1 MSKALRI
8 VISGG
13 GTGGHIFPAIAI
25 ANELKRQYPDIQI
38 LFVGALGRMEMERV
52 PAAGYDI
59 IGLPVVGLKRSLSLK
74 NLALPFKLWKSLR
87 RAGRILNDF
96 QPDMAV
102 GVGGY
107 ASGPLLRMAAR
118 KKIPYLIQEQNAYP
132 GLTNKLLAKKA
143 SAICVANEQMER
155 FFPKEKIRLT
165 GNPVRSH
172 IVAANPDL
180 KQEALVHFGLNPAH
194 KCLLVVGGS
203 LGARSLNQ
211 CIMDFAKAHPQMKG
225 IDIVWQS
232 GGYYQTI
239 CQEFVQQHPRD
250 YLHLQ
255 PFISRMDLAFAA
267 ADLVISRAGAGT
279 LAELCIARRA
289 CIFVPSPNV
298 SEDHQTHN
306 ALALVR
312 QQAALLVPEAEAS
325 ASLMPKALE
334 LLQDTAALRRLEENI
349 APLAR
354 PDAAT
359 AIVEQITQI
368 VNEKKA

>member
-1 MSKALRI
+1 MIKALRV

-13 GTGGHIFPAIAI
+13 GTGGHIFPALSI
-25 ANELKRQYPDIQI
+25 ANELTKQYPDVQI

-52 PAAGYDI
+52 PAAGYKI

-74 NLALPFKLWKSLR
+74 NLALPFALWKSLR
-87 RAGRILNDF
+87 IAGKILKDF
-96 QPDMAV
+96 QPDIAV

-143 SAICVANEQMER
+143 AAICVANEQMER
-155 FFPKEKIRLT
+155 FFPKESIRLT
-165 GNPVRSH
+165 GNPVRSN
-172 IVAANPDL
+172 IVAATPAL
-180 KQEALVHFGLNPAH
+180 KEEALVHFGLNPKH

-203 LGARSLNQ
+203 LGARSLNN
-211 CIMDFAKAHPQMKG
+211 CVMDFAKAHPEARD
-225 IDIVWQS
+225 IDILWQC
-232 GGYYQTI
+232 GGYYQTL
-239 CQEFVQQHPRD
+239 CEDFVQQQPRG
-250 YLHLQ
+250 YLHLH
-255 PFISRMDLAFAA
+255 PFIGRMDLAFAA

-279 LAELCIARRA
+279 LAELCVAHKA

-306 ALALVR
+306 AMALV
-312 QQAALLVPEAEAS
+312 QKQAALLVPEAEA
-325 ASLMPKALE
+325 AATLLPKALE
-334 LLQDTAALRRLEENI
+334 LLQDAAALRQLEENI

-354 PDAAT
+354 PDAAAT
-359 AIVEQITQI
+359 IVEQII
-368 VNEKKA
+368 HIINAKKA

>member
-1 MSKALRI
+1 MNKALRV

-25 ANELKRQYPDIQI
+25 ANELKRQYPDVQI

-52 PAAGYDI
+52 PAAGYEI
-59 IGLPVVGLKRSLSLK
+59 MGLPVVGLKRSLSLK
-74 NLALPFKLWKSLR
+74 NLALPFALWKSLR
-87 RAGRILNDF
+87 RAGKILRDF
-96 QPDMAV
+96 QPDVAV

-143 SAICVANEQMER
+143 QVICVANEQMER
-155 FFPKEKIRLT
+155 FFPQEKIRLT
-165 GNPVRSH
+165 GNPIRSH
-172 IVAANPDL
+172 IVAADPGL
-180 KQEALVHFGLNPAH
+180 KQEAQAHFGLNSAH
-194 KCLLVVGGS
+194 KCLLIVGGS

-211 CIMDFAKAHPQMKG
+211 CIMDFAQTHPQTEG
-225 IDIVWQS
+225 LDILWQC
-232 GGYYQTI
+232 GGYYQTA
-239 CQEFVQQHPRD
+239 CEEFVKQEPRS

-279 LAELCIARRA
+279 IAELCVARKA

-306 ALALVR
+306 AMALVR
-312 QQAALLVPEAEAS
+312 KQAALLVPEAEA
-325 ASLMPKALE
+325 AATLLPKALE
-334 LLQDTAALRRLEENI
+334 VLQDAQALRQLEENI
-349 APLAR
+349 AALAR
-354 PDAAT
+354 PQAAA
-359 AIVEQITQI
+359 AIVAQIIQI
-368 VNEKKA
+368 VNAKKA